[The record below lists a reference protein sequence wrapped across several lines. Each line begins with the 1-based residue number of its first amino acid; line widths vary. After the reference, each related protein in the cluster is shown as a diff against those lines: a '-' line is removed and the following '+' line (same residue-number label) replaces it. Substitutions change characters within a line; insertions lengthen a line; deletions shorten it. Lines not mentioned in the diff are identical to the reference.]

1 MHIFACFLLVCIKK
15 SEKLSDILN
24 RGTGKQTDLAF
35 IFKEEIIMAGIGAT
49 GSIGAYAAQSDYSK
63 STKTKK
69 PEVFGTPDKTAGTTG
84 TGKTSETAQT
94 RGKTEDYGR
103 TIGQPELS
111 EKAAKYYEQLK
122 KRYGNYDF
130 ILVSRDQKENAKA
143 NAAKYANGY
152 KTVVLI
158 DEDKIE
164 QMATDEKFRKQY
176 EGILSGAAAQI
187 QQLKTSLQSSGAQVK
202 GFGMQVNDGGT
213 LSFFAVLKKSSA
225 EQKARIEKKGEQKR
239 AEKKAAE
246 KKAAKKEKE
255 EQLKEKR
262 AESDD
267 TEETVTITA
276 NSIEELLSRIDTYN
290 FNTRSDE
297 VQTQSERQVGQNIDF
312 RG

>member
-1 MHIFACFLLVCIKK
+1 
-15 SEKLSDILN
+15 
-24 RGTGKQTDLAF
+24 
-35 IFKEEIIMAGIGAT
+35 MAGIGAT
-49 GSIGAYAAQSDYSK
+49 GSVGAYAAQSDYSK

-187 QQLKTSLQSSGAQVK
+187 QQLK
-202 GFGMQVNDGGT
+202 
-213 LSFFAVLKKSSA
+213 
-225 EQKARIEKKGEQKR
+225 
-239 AEKKAAE
+239 
-246 KKAAKKEKE
+246 
-255 EQLKEKR
+255 EKR

>member
-1 MHIFACFLLVCIKK
+1 MWSFGIITINVFRK
-15 SEKLSDILN
+15 EDDIHSKI
-24 RGTGKQTDLAF
+24 TVKQTDLAS
-35 IFKEEIIMAGIGAT
+35 IFKEEISMTDVGVS
-49 GSIGAYAAQSDYSK
+49 SITAYAAQSDYSK
-63 STKTKK
+63 NTKNKTMKDTTSAA
-69 PEVFGTPDKTAGTTG
+69 GTAGTSEAKQTKGTTG
-84 TGKTSETAQT
+84 N
-94 RGKTEDYGR
+94 YGR

-122 KRYGNYDF
+122 KKYGNYDF

-225 EQKARIEKKGEQKR
+225 EQKARIEKKAEQKKT
-239 AEKKAAE
+239 EKKAAE

-255 EQLKEKR
+255 ERLKDKK
-262 AESDD
+262 SD
-267 TEETVTITA
+267 TVTISA
-276 NSIEELLSRIDTYN
+276 GSIEELLSKIETYN
-290 FNTRSDE
+290 FNTRSDS
-297 VQTQSERQVGQNIDF
+297 VQTAGERQVGQNFDF

>member
-1 MHIFACFLLVCIKK
+1 
-15 SEKLSDILN
+15 
-24 RGTGKQTDLAF
+24 
-35 IFKEEIIMAGIGAT
+35 MAGIGAT
-49 GSIGAYAAQSDYSK
+49 GSVGAYAAQSDYSK

-164 QMATDEKFRKQY
+164 QMATDEK
-176 EGILSGAAAQI
+176 

-225 EQKARIEKKGEQKR
+225 EQKARIEKKAEQKKT
-239 AEKKAAE
+239 EKKAAE

-255 EQLKEKR
+255 ERLKDKK
-262 AESDD
+262 SDKVAD
-267 TEETVTITA
+267 SKEEAGTEDTVTISA
-276 NSIEELLSRIDTYN
+276 GSIEELLSKIETYN
-290 FNTRSDE
+290 FNTRSDS
-297 VQTQSERQVGQNIDF
+297 VQTADERQVGQNFDF

>member
-1 MHIFACFLLVCIKK
+1 
-15 SEKLSDILN
+15 
-24 RGTGKQTDLAF
+24 
-35 IFKEEIIMAGIGAT
+35 MAGIGAT

-69 PEVFGTPDKTAGTTG
+69 PEVFGTSDKTAGTTSA
-84 TGKTSETAQT
+84 GKPSETAQT
-94 RGKTEDYGR
+94 RGKTADYGR

-122 KRYGNYDF
+122 KKYGNYDF

-143 NAAKYANGY
+143 NAAQYANSF

-164 QMATDEKFRKQY
+164 RMATDEKFRKQY

>member
-1 MHIFACFLLVCIKK
+1 M
-15 SEKLSDILN
+15 SDILN

-63 STKTKK
+63 NTKNKTMKDTTSAA
-69 PEVFGTPDKTAGTTG
+69 GTAGTSEAKQTTG
-84 TGKTSETAQT
+84 N
-94 RGKTEDYGR
+94 YGQ

-122 KRYGNYDF
+122 KKYGNYDF

-187 QQLKTSLQSSGAQVK
+187 QQLKTSLQSSGANVK

-225 EQKARIEKKGEQKR
+225 EQKARIEKKAEQKKT
-239 AEKKAAE
+239 EKKAAE

>member
-1 MHIFACFLLVCIKK
+1 MA
-15 SEKLSDILN
+15 S
-24 RGTGKQTDLAF
+24 
-35 IFKEEIIMAGIGAT
+35 IFKEEISMTEIGVS
-49 GSIGAYAAQSDYSK
+49 SIGAYAAQSNYSK
-63 STKTKK
+63 NTKNKTMKDTTSAA
-69 PEVFGTPDKTAGTTG
+69 GTAGTSEAKQTKGATG
-84 TGKTSETAQT
+84 N
-94 RGKTEDYGR
+94 YGR
-103 TIGQPELS
+103 TIGEPELS

-122 KRYGNYDF
+122 KKYGNYDF

-225 EQKARIEKKGEQKR
+225 EQKARIEKKAEQKKT
-239 AEKKAAE
+239 EKKAAE

-255 EQLKEKR
+255 ERLKDKK
-262 AESDD
+262 SDKVAD
-267 TEETVTITA
+267 SKEEAGTEDTVTISA
-276 NSIEELLSRIDTYN
+276 GSIEELLSKIETYN
-290 FNTRSDE
+290 FNTRSDS
-297 VQTQSERQVGQNIDF
+297 VQTASERQVGQNFDF

>member
-1 MHIFACFLLVCIKK
+1 MTEVGV
-15 SEKLSDILN
+15 N
-24 RGTGKQTDLAF
+24 
-35 IFKEEIIMAGIGAT
+35 
-49 GSIGAYAAQSDYSK
+49 SIAAYAAQSDYSK
-63 STKTKK
+63 NTKNKITKD
-69 PEVFGTPDKTAGTTG
+69 TTSAAGTTD
-84 TGKTSETAQT
+84 TSKAKQT
-94 RGKTEDYGR
+94 KGNYGR

-122 KRYGNYDF
+122 KKYGNYDF

-143 NAAKYANGY
+143 NAAQYANSY

-187 QQLKTSLQSSGAQVK
+187 QQLKTSLQSSGANVK
-202 GFGMQVNDGGT
+202 GFGIQVNDGGT

-225 EQKARIEKKGEQKR
+225 EQKARIEKKAEQKKT
-239 AEKKAAE
+239 EKKAAE

-255 EQLKEKR
+255 ERLKEKR
-262 AESDD
+262 AESDEL
-267 TEETVTITA
+267 EETVTITA
-276 NSIEELLSRIDTYN
+276 GSIDELLSRIDTYN

-297 VQTQSERQVGQNIDF
+297 VQTQGEKQIGQNFDF

>member
-1 MHIFACFLLVCIKK
+1 
-15 SEKLSDILN
+15 
-24 RGTGKQTDLAF
+24 
-35 IFKEEIIMAGIGAT
+35 MAGIGAT
-49 GSIGAYAAQSDYSK
+49 GSIGAYATQSDYSK

-69 PEVFGTPDKTAGTTG
+69 PEVFGTPDKTAGTTSA
-84 TGKTSETAQT
+84 GKTSETAQI

-122 KRYGNYDF
+122 KKYGNYDF

-143 NAAKYANGY
+143 NAAQYANSY

-225 EQKARIEKKGEQKR
+225 DQKARIEKKGEQKR

>member
-1 MHIFACFLLVCIKK
+1 MFPFGVYKK

-69 PEVFGTPDKTAGTTG
+69 SEAFGTPDKTAGTTG

-94 RGKTEDYGR
+94 RGETADYGR

-213 LSFFAVLKKSSA
+213 LSFL
-225 EQKARIEKKGEQKR
+225 QC
-239 AEKKAAE
+239 
-246 KKAAKKEKE
+246 
-255 EQLKEKR
+255 
-262 AESDD
+262 
-267 TEETVTITA
+267 
-276 NSIEELLSRIDTYN
+276 
-290 FNTRSDE
+290 
-297 VQTQSERQVGQNIDF
+297 
-312 RG
+312 

>member
-1 MHIFACFLLVCIKK
+1 
-15 SEKLSDILN
+15 
-24 RGTGKQTDLAF
+24 
-35 IFKEEIIMAGIGAT
+35 MAGIGAT

-69 PEVFGTPDKTAGTTG
+69 PEVFGTSDKTAGTTSA
-84 TGKTSETAQT
+84 GKTSETAQT
-94 RGKTEDYGR
+94 RGKTADYGR

-122 KRYGNYDF
+122 KKYGNYDF

-143 NAAKYANGY
+143 NAAQYANSF

-164 QMATDEKFRKQY
+164 RMATDEKFRKQY

-225 EQKARIEKKGEQKR
+225 DQKARIEKKGEQKR
-239 AEKKAAE
+239 ADN
-246 KKAAKKEKE
+246 KE
-255 EQLKEKR
+255 ETG
-262 AESDD
+262 
-267 TEETVTITA
+267 TEDTVTISA
-276 NSIEELLSRIDTYN
+276 GSIEELLSKIETYN
-290 FNTRSDE
+290 FNQRSDS
-297 VQTQSERQVGQNIDF
+297 VQTASERQVGQNFDF

>member
-1 MHIFACFLLVCIKK
+1 MA
-15 SEKLSDILN
+15 S
-24 RGTGKQTDLAF
+24 
-35 IFKEEIIMAGIGAT
+35 IFKEEISMTEIGVS
-49 GSIGAYAAQSDYSK
+49 SIGAYAAQSNYSK
-63 STKTKK
+63 NTKNKTTKDTTSAA
-69 PEVFGTPDKTAGTTG
+69 GTVGTSEAKQTKGTTG
-84 TGKTSETAQT
+84 N
-94 RGKTEDYGR
+94 YGR

-122 KRYGNYDF
+122 KKYGNYDF

-187 QQLKTSLQSSGAQVK
+187 QQLKTSLQSSGANVK

-225 EQKARIEKKGEQKR
+225 EQKARIEKKAEQKKT
-239 AEKKAAE
+239 EKKATE

-255 EQLKEKR
+255 ERLKDKK
-262 AESDD
+262 SDKVAD
-267 TEETVTITA
+267 SKEEAGTEDTVTISA
-276 NSIEELLSRIDTYN
+276 GSIEELLSKIETYN
-290 FNTRSDE
+290 FNTRSDS
-297 VQTQSERQVGQNIDF
+297 VQTASERQVGQNFDF

>member
-1 MHIFACFLLVCIKK
+1 M
-15 SEKLSDILN
+15 
-24 RGTGKQTDLAF
+24 T
-35 IFKEEIIMAGIGAT
+35 EIGVS
-49 GSIGAYAAQSDYSK
+49 SIGAYAAQSNYSK
-63 STKTKK
+63 NTKNKTMKDTTSAS
-69 PEVFGTPDKTAGTTG
+69 GTVDTSKAKQTTG
-84 TGKTSETAQT
+84 N
-94 RGKTEDYGR
+94 YGQ

-122 KRYGNYDF
+122 KKYGNYDF

-187 QQLKTSLQSSGAQVK
+187 QQLKTSLQSSGANVK

-225 EQKARIEKKGEQKR
+225 EQKARIEKKAEQK
-239 AEKKAAE
+239 KTE

-255 EQLKEKR
+255 ERLKDKK
-262 AESDD
+262 SDKVAD
-267 TEETVTITA
+267 SKEEAGTEDTVTISA
-276 NSIEELLSRIDTYN
+276 GSIEELLSKIETYN
-290 FNTRSDE
+290 FNTRSDS
-297 VQTQSERQVGQNIDF
+297 VQTASERQVGQNFDF